1 MARST
6 ISWMTRRRFLKGV
19 ARMGGGIA
27 VAQCTGAL
35 GIPLALAGG
44 SRIAAVSKAMPAN
57 QAQATNQNAL
67 VACSVDLQDGS
78 VFYLKY
84 AL

>member
-6 ISWMTRRRFLKGV
+6 ISRMTRRRFLKGV
-19 ARMGGGIA
+19 ARMSGGIA
-27 VAQCTGAL
+27 AAQCAGVL
-35 GIPLALAGG
+35 GIPLALAERSKVVVASKTAPA
-44 SRIAAVSKAMPAN
+44 SR
-57 QAQATNQNAL
+57 AQATNVGTL

>member
-1 MARST
+1 MVRST
-6 ISWMTRRRFLKGV
+6 ISRMTRRRFLKGV
-19 ARMGGGIA
+19 AQIGGGIA

-35 GIPLALAGG
+35 GISLALADRSETPVP
-44 SRIAAVSKAMPAN
+44 SRTTPTN
-57 QAQATNQNAL
+57 TAQTTDQSAL

-78 VFYLKY
+78 FFYLKY